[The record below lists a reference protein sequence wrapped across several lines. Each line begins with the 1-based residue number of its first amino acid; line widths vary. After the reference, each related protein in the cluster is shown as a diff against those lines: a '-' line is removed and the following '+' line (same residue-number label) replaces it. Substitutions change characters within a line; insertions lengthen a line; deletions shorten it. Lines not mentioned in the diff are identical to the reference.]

1 MALTP
6 YWVKVA
12 SHTASLLILQF
23 VCQQLA
29 HGVPRVSWIGEKILR
44 KEELNMEMTYGS
56 KVLRPADVSIKTL
69 DGSVIEGKV
78 NLGYENRISDLFT
91 ASGRP
96 FIVLFDAM
104 HFGAPKKEVLVLN
117 KQFIVWV
124 KPHDEEQGTA
134 ETEMTS

>member
-1 MALTP
+1 
-6 YWVKVA
+6 V
-12 SHTASLLILQF
+12 H
-23 VCQQLA
+23 
-29 HGVPRVSWIGEKILR
+29 RVRWIREKISR
-44 KEELNMEMTYGS
+44 KEEFNMEMTYGS

>member
-1 MALTP
+1 
-6 YWVKVA
+6 
-12 SHTASLLILQF
+12 
-23 VCQQLA
+23 
-29 HGVPRVSWIGEKILR
+29 
-44 KEELNMEMTYGS
+44 MEIMDGS

-78 NLGYENRISDLFT
+78 NLGYQNRISDLFT
-91 ASGRP
+91 ASERP

-124 KPHDEEQGTA
+124 KPQDEKQETAGTENTNGGLA
-134 ETEMTS
+134 HEY

>member
-1 MALTP
+1 
-6 YWVKVA
+6 
-12 SHTASLLILQF
+12 
-23 VCQQLA
+23 
-29 HGVPRVSWIGEKILR
+29 
-44 KEELNMEMTYGS
+44 METMDGS
-56 KVLRPADVSIKTL
+56 RVLRPANVSIKTL

-91 ASGRP
+91 ASERP

-124 KPHDEEQGTA
+124 KPQDEKQGTA
-134 ETEMTS
+134 ETEPTN

>member
-1 MALTP
+1 
-6 YWVKVA
+6 
-12 SHTASLLILQF
+12 
-23 VCQQLA
+23 
-29 HGVPRVSWIGEKILR
+29 
-44 KEELNMEMTYGS
+44 MEMIDGP
-56 KVLRPADVSIKTL
+56 KVLRPAGVSIKTL

-124 KPHDEEQGTA
+124 KPQDEKQGTA
-134 ETEMTS
+134 EAENTN

>member
-1 MALTP
+1 M
-6 YWVKVA
+6 
-12 SHTASLLILQF
+12 
-23 VCQQLA
+23 
-29 HGVPRVSWIGEKILR
+29 PRVSWIREKISR
-44 KEELNMEMTYGS
+44 REELNMEMTYGS

-124 KPHDEEQGTA
+124 KPQDEEQGTA
-134 ETEMTS
+134 ETETTS